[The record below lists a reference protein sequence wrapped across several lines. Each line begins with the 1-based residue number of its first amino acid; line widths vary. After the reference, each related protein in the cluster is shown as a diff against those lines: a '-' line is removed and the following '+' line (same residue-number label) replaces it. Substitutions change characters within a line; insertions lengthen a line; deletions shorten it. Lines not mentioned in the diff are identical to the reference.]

1 MRREQETKTG
11 KERQKQKETKE
22 KARGRRWRKERR
34 TRRNRRERPET
45 KRELEGDKENVREG
59 ERKTQSIS
67 KVKERIIKRAT
78 MISRARRRMH
88 DDDNTSVRR

>member
-1 MRREQETKTG
+1 MEEGKKNEKEQERKAG
-11 KERQKQKETKE
+11 DKE
-22 KARGRRWRKERR
+22 
-34 TRRNRRERPET
+34 
-45 KRELEGDKENVREG
+45 ELEGDKENVREG

-88 DDDNTSVRR
+88 DDDNTSVPR

>member
-1 MRREQETKTG
+1 MEEGKKNEKEQERKAG
-11 KERQKQKETKE
+11 DKRQLE
-22 KARGRRWRKERR
+22 K
-34 TRRNRRERPET
+34 
-45 KRELEGDKENVREG
+45 DKENVREG